1 MTKLR
6 TLIVEDEERSIN
18 LLTALLAELAP
29 DIEIIGIAS
38 RVEDAIIAID
48 QMKPEF
54 IFLDIELFGQKAFT
68 ILEEVT
74 WKRFQFV
81 FVTAYEEYAL
91 KAFRYAAV
99 DYLLKPIDPFL
110 LLTALQKVR
119 EKSTIFPESERMEVV
134 REHMSAEGTHKRITL
149 PTLDGFVMEELEN
162 ILSLEANGNYSWIR
176 LVNGN
181 SILVSR
187 NIQEYEEILVSGNF
201 FRIHRS
207 HIINLMHV
215 KKYIKGRGGNVVL
228 SDSRMLPVAARKK
241 EAFISRLKEM

>member
-18 LLTALLAELAP
+18 LLRSLLAEMAP
-29 DIEIIGIAS
+29 DIEIIGVAT
-38 RVEDAIIAID
+38 RVEEAIVTID
-48 QMKPEF
+48 KTKPDF
-54 IFLDIELFGQKAFT
+54 IFLDIELYGQRAFT
-68 ILEEVT
+68 ILDEVR
-74 WKRFQFV
+74 WKHFQFV

-99 DYLLKPIDPFL
+99 DYLLKPIDPL
-110 LLTALQKVR
+110 LLLAAVKKVR
-119 EKSTIFPESERMEVV
+119 ENKTILPESERMEVV
-134 REHMSAEGTHKRITL
+134 REHLSPEASHKRITL

-162 ILSLEANGNYSWIR
+162 ILSVEANGNYSWIR
-176 LVNGN
+176 LVNGS

-201 FRIHRS
+201 FRVHRS

-228 SDSRMLPVAARKK
+228 SDTRMLPVAVRKK
-241 EAFISRLKEM
+241 EAFITRLKEM

>member
-1 MTKLR
+1 MTRLR

-18 LLTALLAELAP
+18 LLRSLLAEMAP
-29 DIEIIGIAS
+29 DIEIIGVAT
-38 RVEDAIIAID
+38 RVEEAIATID
-48 QMKPEF
+48 KTKPDF
-54 IFLDIELFGQKAFT
+54 ILLDIELFGQRAFT
-68 ILEEVT
+68 ILDEVR
-74 WKRFQFV
+74 WKHFQFV

-99 DYLLKPIDPFL
+99 DYLLKPIDPVL

-119 EKSTIFPESERMEVV
+119 ENKTVLPDSERMDVV
-134 REHMSAEGTHKRITL
+134 REHLLPEATHKRITL

-162 ILSLEANGNYSWIR
+162 ILSVEANGNYSWIR

-187 NIQEYEEILVSGNF
+187 NIQEYEEILISGNF